1 MGRVHCVGDP
11 EVSGGVPYT
20 GLMTRAGGKERAM
33 LALLPARP
41 SAVPC
46 GVCYLFGEKAKKL
59 VVSRGILEGFLLQ
72 M

>member
-1 MGRVHCVGDP
+1 
-11 EVSGGVPYT
+11 
-20 GLMTRAGGKERAM
+20 M
-33 LALLPARP
+33 LALSPARP

-72 M
+72 MSFSWSVASLFSLVLCSSFR